1 MKRLLPVLLAAL
13 LVPHAVAAQAPHF
26 EGAPGSQTLIVD
38 GNPYLILGGE
48 TSNSAATSVHD
59 IRSTDL
65 FPKLR
70 AMGLNTVLVP
80 VYWDL
85 TEPEEGSFDFTL
97 VDTAIEEA
105 RRSDLRLVLLW
116 FGAWKNSMS
125 CYAPLWF
132 KQDTRRFP
140 PLPDI
145 RRQAAGNSQS
155 LLRGSAGG

>member
-1 MKRLLPVLLAAL
+1 MMKRLLPVLLAAL

-38 GNPYLILGGE
+38 GNPFLILGGE
-48 TSNSAATSVHD
+48 TSNSAATSVRD

-105 RRSDLRLVLLW
+105 RRSGLSGSGHGR
-116 FGAWKNSMS
+116 
-125 CYAPLWF
+125 
-132 KQDTRRFP
+132 TR
-140 PLPDI
+140 
-145 RRQAAGNSQS
+145 
-155 LLRGSAGG
+155 